1 MRYREERPPS
11 PFTLSFTLTLPLTS
25 TFHDHLLLPLAAA
38 AHLGNLQ
45 PTPPPHRRSPPIH
58 SWLFWFNRP
67 ADGAGGSWGDQK
79 INRGVYDNGMG
90 LVVVPCVQ
98 RMLAVVQDG
107 AKGEPPHDGGTSPF
121 LQWSR
126 NRRSLT
132 FSCRLSERVPK
143 GPPVRTRGLLGQWRS
158 LC

>member
-1 MRYREERPPS
+1 
-11 PFTLSFTLTLPLTS
+11 
-25 TFHDHLLLPLAAA
+25 
-38 AHLGNLQ
+38 
-45 PTPPPHRRSPPIH
+45 
-58 SWLFWFNRP
+58 
-67 ADGAGGSWGDQK
+67 
-79 INRGVYDNGMG
+79 MG

-121 LQWSR
+121 LQWSK

-143 GPPVRTRGLLGQWRS
+143 GPPVRTRGLLGQWLIVAIHEADGQFCCAACAESSGATDARRLALCTDNPMPCDRS
-158 LC
+158 LSYIHALSDVRNEKQSVGLGADGSFWLLAWSYIVDIYIYIYRFTQNR